1 MAAILATT
9 TFRTKPSLE
18 APGGV
23 GEAGTALIGP
33 ALVNALFAATGQ
45 RIRRLPLSRF
55 GYYPV

>member
-1 MAAILATT
+1 MVEVHLL
-9 TFRTKPSLE
+9 PSLE

-33 ALVNALFAATGQ
+33 ALVNALYAASGQ